1 MKYIKAVYKSFDA
14 FGKKLQRD
22 AVAAFSAQAA
32 FFIIISAFPLL
43 MLIIA
48 VMQYLPFVDISTLNY
63 LAALFPDKISDFI
76 QKIISEIFSGSS
88 VAIIPVSAVAL
99 LWAASKGMMSILR
112 GLNFIYGI
120 EERRNYFFVRFLAV
134 IYTIGFVITLLLML
148 VLVVFG
154 NSLLNLISEKLP
166 SFYGTA
172 LLIASF
178 RTLGVFVLMTLF
190 FLLLYI
196 VIPNRRA
203 NVFTELPGAVLSA
216 LGWLGFSWLYGL
228 YIDNFANSSYVYGS
242 LAAAVFIMLW
252 LYFCMYILFIGG
264 EVNSILRAEEFRK
277 MRIRRREERELQKKK
292 KEIKGEK

>member
-228 YIDNFANSSYVYGS
+228 YIDNFANSSYVYGRC
-242 LAAAVFIMLW
+242 V
-252 LYFCMYILFIGG
+252 
-264 EVNSILRAEEFRK
+264 
-277 MRIRRREERELQKKK
+277 
-292 KEIKGEK
+292 